1 MGGVRKI
8 VTNTSYRPFA
18 TKWVLASMAVFIGIE
33 LFLGGL
39 IGGAIT
45 GRFAS
50 LNLQFMLQ
58 GLLNLVSYF
67 IGGFLIGFLS
77 PGLRIHEPATGA
89 FLSVALVLSL
99 SLFTPYSFIR
109 FSLTKM
115 LIGGAIAFW
124 LALVGAK
131 LGEKAAGNRI
141 PED

>member
-1 MGGVRKI
+1 MTR
-8 VTNTSYRPFA
+8 TTYRPFA
-18 TKWVLASMAVFIGIE
+18 MKWVLASMTLFIGTE
-33 LFLGGL
+33 LLLGGL

-45 GRFAS
+45 GRFTS

-67 IGGFLIGFLS
+67 VGGVLIGFLS
-77 PGLRIHEPATGA
+77 PGLRIHEPAIGA

-124 LALVGAK
+124 LALAGAK
-131 LGEKAAGNRI
+131 LGERAAGNRI
-141 PED
+141 PEE